1 MLLGLDW
8 ADQFYAETGKWLFYV
23 LTTLCMSLDGDV
35 CSCCSIHEAQEG
47 ARSLQS
53 HPWADGRTRPRAST
67 RLCCTYI
74 ACIGERPGL
83 LSLPL
88 LFVCS
93 IAPLSSS
100 LIALA
105 KLPRVGFPMEAVVYR
120 GILFSAIEACQGH
133 KQIHEE
139 PWLTFLH
146 IAQHTHSLVPKHSP
160 HLHYLQLQVLLNIVL
175 SDRYYPGS
183 IKGNLTSF
191 RSGFKDS

>member
-1 MLLGLDW
+1 MALLCSNHPYTHP
-8 ADQFYAETGKWLFYV
+8 QMEV
-23 LTTLCMSLDGDV
+23 DV
-35 CSCCSIHEAQEG
+35 CSIHEVQEG

-53 HPWADGRTRPRAST
+53 HPWADGRRRPRAST
-67 RLCCTYI
+67 CLCHTYI

-133 KQIHEE
+133 KQICEE
-139 PWLTFLH
+139 PWLTFFIH
-146 IAQHTHSLVPKHSP
+146 CTTHSLVPKHSP

-175 SDRYYPGS
+175 SDRYCPGS
-183 IKGNLTSF
+183 IKGNLT
-191 RSGFKDS
+191 

>member
-1 MLLGLDW
+1 MLVRLDW
-8 ADQFYAETGKWLFYV
+8 ADRFHVEIGKQPFYV
-23 LTTLCMSLDGDV
+23 LINLSMSPDGDV
-35 CSCCSIHEAQEG
+35 CSCCSNCEPQESTTKVSR
-47 ARSLQS
+47 ATLEQTVRQRLE
-53 HPWADGRTRPRAST
+53 PRA
-67 RLCCTYI
+67 RLCHTHI

-139 PWLTFLH
+139 PWLMFLY
-146 IAQHTHSLVPKHSP
+146 IAQHLHLVQTT
-160 HLHYLQLQVLLNIVL
+160 LHIYIICNYHFFQ
-175 SDRYYPGS
+175 YCA
-183 IKGNLTSF
+183 F
-191 RSGFKDS
+191 W

>member
-1 MLLGLDW
+1 MSALAAPSTKLRKKPGVSR
-8 ADQFYAETGKWLFYV
+8 ETFEQ
-23 LTTLCMSLDGDV
+23 
-35 CSCCSIHEAQEG
+35 I
-47 ARSLQS
+47 
-53 HPWADGRTRPRAST
+53 GRTGPEASGH
-67 RLCCTYI
+67 LCHTYI

-139 PWLTFLH
+139 PWLMFYTLH
-146 IAQHTHSLVPKHSP
+146 NTLVQKHSP

-175 SDRYYPGS
+175 PYRYYTGS